1 MNAWFKKIDIQWESS
16 ASYTSKQNDVIEKR
30 MYTIVNSLRVVH
42 KVFEILMRLW
52 DLIIEEIVHTWN
64 RIVTSSN
71 SRDEKIT
78 SFEFVNDEKSNVSHL
93 RALDCRVYMHVSKT
107 TMRHKFDDRSWKD
120 VLVEYESINQ
130 WKVYN
135 SRIKRVTLTRDAR
148 FDEIDNYYEI
158 DNESSECVE
167 ESEDDDDEKLENFW
181 TSEDD
186 KYIQKLL
193 KKHSSM
199 RDKSASQYFTSNSS
213 TSRFNIDND
222 ADVEKKKLDSRH
234 DTSSSSMSSSS
245 IFESTMSSSRV
256 SKRLRESI
264 RELVFDENEND
275 FSTSSSTSEG
285 EFDAEIKKR
294 NKVSLSSSSN
304 RQTRSNTRG
313 ESRVDYRNLNERKS
327 TKFNDE
333 THYMNRVL
341 MTLFNDETLDLA
353 VRDNEILESQTYKQ
367 TRNSSEWSKWK
378 KITKT
383 KLVSHTEND
392 IWTLVKR
399 SSDRKIITERWVF
412 KLKHD
417 FDDKILRYKTRWVV
431 HDYKQ
436 LEEVDFSVTWAKVIK
451 STLFRTLF
459 AIVVVRDLQILQMNV
474 VTVFLYDYLKKNV
487 YIN

>member
-1 MNAWFKKIDIQWESS
+1 
-16 ASYTSKQNDVIEKR
+16 

-42 KVFEILMRLW
+42 KVFEIFMKLW

-93 RALDCRVYMHVSKT
+93 RALDCRVYVHVSKT
-107 TMRHKFDDRSWKD
+107 TMRHKFDDRSWKE
-120 VLVEYESINQ
+120 VLVEYESTNQ
-130 WKVYN
+130 WKIYN
-135 SRIKRVTLTRDAR
+135 SRTKRVTLTRDAR

-158 DNESSECVE
+158 DNKSSEYVE

-193 KKHSSM
+193 KKHSSV
-199 RDKSASQYFTSNSS
+199 RDKSTSQYFTSNSS
-213 TSRFNIDND
+213 TSRSNIDND

-245 IFESTMSSSRV
+245 ISESTMSSSRV
-256 SKRLRESI
+256 SKRFRESI

-353 VRDNEILESQTYKQ
+353 VRDNEILESQTYK
-367 TRNSSEWSKWK
+367 
-378 KITKT
+378 
-383 KLVSHTEND
+383 
-392 IWTLVKR
+392 
-399 SSDRKIITERWVF
+399 
-412 KLKHD
+412 
-417 FDDKILRYKTRWVV
+417 
-431 HDYKQ
+431 
-436 LEEVDFSVTWAKVIK
+436 
-451 STLFRTLF
+451 
-459 AIVVVRDLQILQMNV
+459 
-474 VTVFLYDYLKKNV
+474 
-487 YIN
+487 